1 MLLSDLASIG
11 SFVSAMAVVVTL
23 AFLTLQMRQ
32 TNRNQRALMQQGRS
46 ARGAETIL
54 KTAEPAM
61 SELHMRGTT
70 ADRSMTEA
78 EVWSYLQMVM
88 AQHINWDDSYLQH
101 RAGLLDTAGWMTDQ
115 AALRW
120 TCTFPGTRAVWRMV
134 GPSFGAS
141 YRAYVDQLMRETPPR
156 SLDLVAD
163 WTAALDQADVPAAA
177 SLTPG
182 AGR

>member
-1 MLLSDLASIG
+1 MTLSDLASIG
-11 SFVSAMAVVVTL
+11 SFVSAVAVVVTL

-46 ARGAETIL
+46 TRGAESIL

-61 SELHMRGTT
+61 SERHMRGTT

-88 AQHINWDDSYLQH
+88 AQHINWEDSFLQH
-101 RAGLLDTAGWMTDQ
+101 RAGLLDTESWNTDQ

-120 TCTFPGTRAVWRMV
+120 TCMFLGTRAIWRMV

-141 YRAYVDQLMRETPPR
+141 YRAYVDQLMTETPPR

-163 WTAALDQADVPAAA
+163 WSAALDREGALAAA
-177 SLTPG
+177 S
-182 AGR
+182 

>member
-1 MLLSDLASIG
+1 MSLSDLASIG
-11 SFVSAMAVVVTL
+11 SFVSAIAVVVTL
-23 AFLTLQMRQ
+23 VFLTLQMRQ

-61 SELHMRGTT
+61 SALHMRGTT

-88 AQHINWDDSYLQH
+88 AQHINWEDSFLQH
-101 RAGLLDTAGWMTDQ
+101 RAGLLDTASWTTDQ

-120 TCTFPGTRAVWRMV
+120 SSTFPGTRAIWRMV
-134 GPSFGAS
+134 GPSFGVS
-141 YRAYVDQLMRETPPR
+141 YRAYVNQLMGETPPR

-163 WTAALDQADVPAAA
+163 WTAALNEEAAPSPAA
-177 SLTPG
+177 
-182 AGR
+182 